1 MAEMTNMELITQPIK
16 EAYVR
21 IELRAQDGGLLENL
35 EGELLTLSG
44 NVDSDSD
51 IRRTATIELHLDKY
65 IALSVSK
72 N

>member
-35 EGELLTLSG
+35 ED
-44 NVDSDSD
+44 VP
-51 IRRTATIELHLDKY
+51 RTQLFMDYRGDPMHW
-65 IALSVSK
+65 
-72 N
+72 